1 MVAPTT
7 VAERKEFAA
16 AVVWM
21 GDANSP
27 KDVGVV
33 SAFSAGQRLTLCK
46 MLGAAHSSDIATTA
60 ARSLC
65 KLVPPA
71 VVPGGGGVGGG
82 GGGGGGGRH
91 GGDEERAG
99 RRSRCCSMTRRT
111 GEWMRSP
118 SAATAHTSFQHP
130 RSSGS
135 RGRRRSSPSTASQPT
150 SIGSLCHSVSEDLRD
165 HCCAFAPLP
174 PPWLGAS
181 HWPRPSWARRA
192 RRSSSPRRRR
202 A

>member
-1 MVAPTT
+1 MTGHAVRTETIPVLAARIVAEPRMVAPTT

-82 GGGGGGGRH
+82 GGGGGCRPG
-91 GGDEERAG
+91 
-99 RRSRCCSMTRRT
+99 T
-111 GEWMRSP
+111 GPVIPANWISL
-118 SAATAHTSFQHP
+118 
-130 RSSGS
+130 
-135 RGRRRSSPSTASQPT
+135 STAGCGIRT
-150 SIGSLCHSVSEDLRD
+150 AIKCCRGGSGGSGNGIPSGGGGGWGRGWSAVRE
-165 HCCAFAPLP
+165 PVTLP
-174 PPWLGAS
+174 VVA
-181 HWPRPSWARRA
+181 A
-192 RRSSSPRRRR
+192 
-202 A
+202 